1 MKKNITIRLGF
12 ILLLAIL
19 FSLVI
24 NYFVQ
29 FHSALTTR
37 LEDTNQMFWEMR
49 QILAANEAEITL
61 IERDFTQ
68 SCLVRAKAAAYIV
81 QHSPEVIPDSSEL
94 EKIAQFLSVDELH
107 IFDTEGTIYAGS
119 CPSIS
124 V

>member
-1 MKKNITIRLGF
+1 MKKNITIRLSF

-94 EKIAQFLSVDELH
+94 EKIVPFR
-107 IFDTEGTIYAGS
+107 
-119 CPSIS
+119 
-124 V
+124 

>member
-1 MKKNITIRLGF
+1 ML
-12 ILLLAIL
+12 
-19 FSLVI
+19 
-24 NYFVQ
+24 
-29 FHSALTTR
+29 
-37 LEDTNQMFWEMR
+37 WEMR

-119 CPSIS
+119 CPP
-124 V
+124 VFRYEL